1 MADSMKSRFE
11 EHQRV
16 VAAAMGRIGL
26 LEQIADR
33 IITCFNTGGKLFIL
47 GNGGSAADAQHIAAE
62 LVGRFKHDRKALP
75 AIALTTDTSILT
87 AVSNDIGAENCFL
100 RQVDALVTDRDTVW
114 ALSVSG
120 TSPNVIRAMRR
131 ARAIGALT
139 IGFTGRS
146 GNELKALCELCF
158 QVDHDAS
165 DRVQEVHQLAYH
177 AICDRIERTFL

>member
-1 MADSMKSRFE
+1 MSDQFE

-16 VAAAMGRIGL
+16 VAAANTQLDL
-26 LEQIADR
+26 LREVADR
-33 IITCFNTGGKLFIL
+33 IITCFNQGGKLYLL

-62 LVGRFKHDRKALP
+62 LIGRFKHDRKALP
-75 AIALTTDTSILT
+75 AIALTTDTSVLT
-87 AVSNDIGAENCFL
+87 AIANDIGSEHCFE
-100 RQVDALVTDRDTVW
+100 RQVEALVTQRDTVW

-120 TSPNVIRAMRR
+120 ASPNVIRAMKR

-146 GNELKALCELCF
+146 GVTLEGLCELCF
-158 QVDHDAS
+158 KVDHTGS

-177 AICDRIERTFL
+177 VVCDRIEQTFLASTL